1 MIETNVKFLEEY
13 KQLDSLIKDSINS
26 RDGVSEY
33 INRLEGNYNF
43 SYEYKLLKNLRW
55 KRNKLSH
62 EANTMYEEFATEKDI
77 DDIKIFY
84 NRILEENDPLKI
96 RHINSSKSS
105 NEFNDK
111 LRLYFAIIVAIIV
124 LIFVLFN

>member
-33 INRLEGNYNF
+33 INRLEGNNNF

-96 RHINSSKSS
+96 RQTNSSKSS

-111 LRLYFAIIVAIIV
+111 LRLYFAIIVAIVV
-124 LIFVLFN
+124 LAFVIFN

>member
-84 NRILEENDPLKI
+84 NRILDEKDPLKI
-96 RHINSSKSS
+96 RQTNSSKSS

-111 LRLYFAIIVAIIV
+111 LRLYFAIIVAIVV
-124 LIFVLFN
+124 LAFVLFN